1 MSEEVKKDTGKRMED
16 VTDIKEITLPLIK
29 EYIMRQDEKDI
40 KWLLD
45 ILKQRVPNGVD
56 KKGNPKT
63 KKKPF
68 IEIRNEFTKL
78 YFPKLVPKGIS
89 KNKSSVV
96 DDTIAELEKALAE
109 KLGNQ

>member
-56 KKGNPKT
+56 KKGNQ
-63 KKKPF
+63 KPRKNRLLKLEMSLQNF
-68 IEIRNEFTKL
+68 IFLN
-78 YFPKLVPKGIS
+78 
-89 KNKSSVV
+89 
-96 DDTIAELEKALAE
+96 
-109 KLGNQ
+109 

>member
-56 KKGNPKT
+56 KKEIQ
-63 KKKPF
+63 KPRKNRLLKLEMSLQNF
-68 IEIRNEFTKL
+68 IFLN
-78 YFPKLVPKGIS
+78 
-89 KNKSSVV
+89 
-96 DDTIAELEKALAE
+96 
-109 KLGNQ
+109 